1 LFWFC
6 WLERCNKYGVDMIPN
21 DITLVVVTEIVD
33 MLLKNDGFMVRCDS
47 ATSLYCTDDD
57 VLL

>member
-1 LFWFC
+1 
-6 WLERCNKYGVDMIPN
+6 MIPN